1 MLRSP
6 VIQELKISSWSNIIL
21 AHNCKCELLMWKA
34 NNNTHGKYCTQT
46 IPVSFNS
53 LFGKTSW
60 KILYTWDFDSL
71 IKSSK
76 TNNTPCSLSL
86 T

>member
-1 MLRSP
+1 MLRYP
-6 VIQELKISSWSNIIL
+6 VIQELKISSWSNIIV
-21 AHNCKCELLMWKA
+21 AYNCKCELEMRRA

-53 LFGKTSW
+53 LIEKKTLW
-60 KILYTWDFDSL
+60 NILYTWDFDSL

-76 TNNTPCSLSL
+76 TDNTPR
-86 T
+86 

>member
-21 AHNCKCELLMWKA
+21 AYNCKCELLMWKA

-46 IPVSFNS
+46 IPVSFYILGILIRLLKAQKQIIRHVNS
-53 LFGKTSW
+53 H
-60 KILYTWDFDSL
+60 
-71 IKSSK
+71 
-76 TNNTPCSLSL
+76 
-86 T
+86 